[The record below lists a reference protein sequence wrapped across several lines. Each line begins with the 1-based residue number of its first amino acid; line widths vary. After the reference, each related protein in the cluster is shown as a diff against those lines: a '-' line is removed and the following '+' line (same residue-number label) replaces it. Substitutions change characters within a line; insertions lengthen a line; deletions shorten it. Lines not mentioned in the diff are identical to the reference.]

1 MSLNR
6 NHSQNGGVL
15 VHNGESVLRECKNVE
30 LSFSDVSS
38 KTDLLK
44 GTKKG
49 SVYLTPYRLVFVSSN
64 KDCLGSCMFPYYL
77 MKGCSIEQP
86 VFAANFIKGTVSAEP
101 GGGWE
106 GRASFKMSF
115 TSGGAIELGQHLFKL
130 ATNASRPPAAQP
142 GGPSFGYP
150 SPGGVNGFTPAPPG
164 YYPQAPQ
171 HNGFYQPP
179 PPQQNGFYQPPP
191 PQPNGFYQAPP
202 PQPNGFYQA
211 PPPQPNGFYQ
221 APPHGNMGYPFPTTA
236 AGVYP
241 SAPAYMAPPPAYP
254 GPPQNWS
261 APSPTP
267 GNPKAMEA
275 AGRAYYNPTDP
286 HQVYMPMEQPPPY
299 APYPGA
305 PEKKNN

>member
-6 NHSQNGGVL
+6 NHSQNGGVFI
-15 VHNGESVLRECKNVE
+15 HNGESVLRECKNVE

-86 VFAANFIKGTVSAEP
+86 VFAANYIKGTVSAEP

-115 TSGGAIELGQHLFKL
+115 PSGGAIDLGQHLFKL
-130 ATNASRPPAAQP
+130 ATNASRPPPAQH

-150 SPGGVNGFTPAPPG
+150 SPGGMNGYPTAPPG
-164 YYPQAPQ
+164 YPFPPAPQ
-171 HNGFYQPP
+171 NNGFFQPP
-179 PPQQNGFYQPPP
+179 PPQQNGFYQGPPPQPNGFYQGLP

-202 PQPNGFYQA
+202 P
-211 PPPQPNGFYQ
+211 
-221 APPHGNMGYPFPTTA
+221 GNMGYPFPTTA
-236 AGVYP
+236 AGAYP
-241 SAPAYMAPPPAYP
+241 SAPAYMPPPPAYP
-254 GPPQNWS
+254 GPPQVWS
-261 APSPTP
+261 APPPPP
-267 GNPKAMEA
+267 GNPKAVEA

-286 HQVYMPMEQPPPY
+286 HHVYMPMEQPPPY

>member
-1 MSLNR
+1 MSLNQ

-15 VHNGESVLRECKNVE
+15 IYNGESVLRECKNVE

-64 KDCLGSCMFPYYL
+64 KNCLGSCMFPYYL

-106 GRASFKMSF
+106 GSASFKMSF

-150 SPGGVNGFTPAPPG
+150 SPGGVNGFTPAPPS
-164 YYPQAPQ
+164 YPYPPAPQ

-191 PQPNGFYQAPP
+191 PQPNGFYQALP
-202 PQPNGFYQA
+202 PQPNGY
-211 PPPQPNGFYQ
+211 YQ

-241 SAPAYMAPPPAYP
+241 SAPAYMPPPPAYP
-254 GPPQNWS
+254 GPPQVWS
-261 APSPTP
+261 APPPTP
-267 GNPKAMEA
+267 GNPKAVEA

-286 HQVYMPMEQPPPY
+286 HHVYMPMEHPPPY

-305 PEKKNN
+305 PEEKKNN